1 MPENNGK
8 NIPAYISERLDSVL
22 DLRFDICT
30 CPACKK
36 AMLDRTVS
44 RLPKNLANIT
54 PQELNS
60 LSHQLKIEHQN
71 TFTRA
76 ISLSIAETSDN
87 PPHEIKEDHNKTLR
101 SIMNKILQERSLD
114 LRHYHVEILKR
125 RMALRIRANKLNSYA
140 AYLEFLTRNPAEYDK
155 LFETMCINVSEFFRD
170 PPVWVT
176 IRYLLENLIRIKN
189 KNGENTLRIWSAG
202 CANGEEPFSLAVMIN
217 ELFGKDLNNFRIHI
231 QATDVDKTCLD
242 FAQKGCYPQKS
253 LVNVTPEQLNRYFQ
267 GQDSQGF
274 QVRPDIK
281 NMVAYSY
288 LDLTSDINLKDIDLI
303 TCRNVFIYFDLKL
316 QEEIL
321 DKFHKSLRPAGYL
334 VLGKTEN
341 LAFRMTEKFEE
352 VDASARIYLKK

>member
-1 MPENNGK
+1 MPENNRK
-8 NIPAYISERLDSVL
+8 NNSAFIAERLNNVL

-36 AMLDRTVS
+36 NMLERILS
-44 RLPKNLANIT
+44 RLPAEFTDIP
-54 PQELNS
+54 PQELS
-60 LSHQLKIEHQN
+60 ALSHQIKIEHQN

-76 ISLSIAETSDN
+76 ISLSIDETSND
-87 PPHEIKEDHNKTLR
+87 PPHEIKENRNKTLR
-101 SIMNKILQERSLD
+101 SIMDRILQERSLD
-114 LRHYHVEILKR
+114 LRHYHIEILKR
-125 RMALRIRANKLNSYA
+125 RMALRIRANQLNSYA

-202 CANGEEPFSLAVMIN
+202 CANGEEPFSLAIMIA
-217 ELFGKDLNNFRIHI
+217 ELFGKNLKNFSIHI
-231 QATDVDKTCLD
+231 QATDVDRACLN
-242 FAQKGCYPQKS
+242 FAQKACYPKKS
-253 LVNVTPEQLNRYFQ
+253 LVNINPGQLNRYFQ
-267 GQDSQGF
+267 DRNNQEYQLR
-274 QVRPDIK
+274 QEIK
-281 NMVAYSY
+281 DMVAYSY

-316 QEEIL
+316 QEDIL
-321 DKFHKSLRPAGYL
+321 GKFHKCLRLPGYL

-341 LAFRMTEKFEE
+341 LASRMTGEFEE